1 MLWLVSVVDK
11 YSFHVQFFLEQI
23 VVFFVPEWIVMF
35 VVLELNVE
43 LYPGEARLFLLEA
56 T

>member
-1 MLWLVSVVDK
+1 MNKCILCVW
-11 YSFHVQFFLEQI
+11 FFPEHIIIFFIPEQ
-23 VVFFVPEWIVMF
+23 IVMF

-43 LYPGEARLFLLEA
+43 LYLGESRLLLLGV

>member
-1 MLWLVSVVDK
+1 MNKCILR
-11 YSFHVQFFLEQI
+11 VQFFPEQI
-23 VVFFVPEWIVMF
+23 IVFFVPEWIVMF

-43 LYPGEARLFLLEA
+43 LYPGEARLLLLGA

>member
-1 MLWLVSVVDK
+1 MW
-11 YSFHVQFFLEQI
+11 FFPEQI

-35 VVLELNVE
+35 VVLELDVE
-43 LYPGEARLFLLEA
+43 LYLGKARLLLLGV